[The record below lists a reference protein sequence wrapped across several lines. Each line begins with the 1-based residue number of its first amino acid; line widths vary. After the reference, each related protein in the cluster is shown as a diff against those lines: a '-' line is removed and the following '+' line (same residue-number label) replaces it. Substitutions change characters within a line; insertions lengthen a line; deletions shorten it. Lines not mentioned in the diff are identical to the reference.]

1 MTYDD
6 IIALLVGR
14 IERGVTQRTQIGRDS
29 QWQRV
34 TLCLEL
40 HRLMEHYKGFG
51 RYELLN
57 LTMQTVYGCER
68 DKHQCKADLKVY
80 AQMEQAFGDGEWPLP
95 DIRPDVHRKI
105 RNALRCEI
113 EKRKT
118 AADRERRTAEKRS
131 QQRADRRQRVE
142 QAMQDYPNMPTK
154 DVAKKY
160 GLSKDCIQSNAH
172 QRGIR
177 KDREA
182 VRRHREDS
190 KQQTRL
196 RQLQRRK
203 AILTKKLEEVEEEI
217 SNIKE

>member
-1 MTYDD
+1 MTYSD
-6 IIALLVGR
+6 IIALLVRR

-40 HRLMEHYKGFG
+40 HRLMERYKGFG
-51 RYELLN
+51 RYELLS
-57 LTMQTVYGCER
+57 LTMQTVYGRKR

-95 DIRPDVHRKI
+95 DIHPDLHRKI

-131 QQRADRRQRVE
+131 QQQGDRILDTHLGSGSSRIAAHRLGFDFVGIEIDKEYFDASVE
-142 QAMQDYPNMPTK
+142 
-154 DVAKKY
+154 
-160 GLSKDCIQSNAH
+160 
-172 QRGIR
+172 RFE
-177 KDREA
+177 REC
-182 VRRHREDS
+182 
-190 KQQTRL
+190 KQQPTIFDL
-196 RQLQRRK
+196 
-203 AILTKKLEEVEEEI
+203 
-217 SNIKE
+217 